1 MASAIKIE
9 KQGST
14 TKLLDDSAARSQ
26 STLIDEKKQLTD
38 KKSNRNLGSGGNLLK
53 VPGLQKGS
61 FDDRIDEQIEL
72 TSPSHHDENSSLA
85 SYLKGKGLT
94 PSNK

>member
-14 TKLLDDSAARSQ
+14 SKLLDDSAARSQ
-26 STLIDEKKQLTD
+26 ATLIDEKKQLTD

-53 VPGLQKGS
+53 VPGL
-61 FDDRIDEQIEL
+61 
-72 TSPSHHDENSSLA
+72 
-85 SYLKGKGLT
+85 
-94 PSNK
+94 